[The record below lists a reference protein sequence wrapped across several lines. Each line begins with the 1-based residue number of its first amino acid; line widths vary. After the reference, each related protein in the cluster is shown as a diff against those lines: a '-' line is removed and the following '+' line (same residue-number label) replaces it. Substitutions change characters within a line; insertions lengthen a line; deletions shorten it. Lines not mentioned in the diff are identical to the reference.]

1 MGCSSWPASV
11 GQWGVGLMSLAV
23 ASISLFIVRGVP
35 VVYVGRVT
43 DSEVLQLQRPL
54 VASPSILLIIP

>member
-1 MGCSSWPASV
+1 MGCSSWPPSV

-23 ASISLFIVRGVP
+23 ASISLFIVRGGP